1 MQGLLKVRCA
11 HPKPHAMENHVI
23 ENHVIENHVMRGIAV
38 LFLHKKFLRI
48 CEKKVINCSRVYNIT
63 TR

>member
-11 HPKPHAMENHVI
+11 HPKPHAM